1 MADVEKIFNKANNL
15 FAEGQ
20 IIKGLSLL
28 LDLFNREITF
38 KSHGSQIMNKLIDEG
53 KKDPVVAFP
62 YIAKYYKSEKNS
74 NAKKRILSLFNT
86 FIQEK
91 INLKKEVD
99 ESNPWYSIIQ
109 TLKKSKDQDVLKFA
123 IRLVSIYFNNN
134 KEDFFKNYSWVAE
147 ILGNKTIF
155 NLEYDNQAEIYS
167 FFENL
172 VDSEPKFID
181 VILPTIKKMFKS
193 EIIASRIEAIKA
205 IGCLSLYDLSK
216 FEEFHTRIQ
225 KLISIKNI
233 QFRSFVIQALGRF
246 GFSDFNIFKALLTNI
261 IRVSFYP
268 DLIPGLAKVLALLI
282 QDHSDDILNEIK
294 VQYNEKKLKE
304 GLISLIQKLI
314 KTSANKVDEKF
325 IDSLIEIE
333 KNKKIIQ
340 KLGDI
345 KSSIKTYQD
354 SYRICPIC
362 FTNNKLTSKFCAKD
376 GFKLV
381 PKDVK
386 ILEEIEEEVEKEVE
400 IKEVEKI
407 EKEEVKK
414 VKEVKEEEKV
424 EEEVKEEV
432 AEIETEKKEEIK
444 EKVEIEEK
452 EVEKEEE
459 KEVKEE
465 EVEEEKE
472 VKEEEEI
479 KEVVEDIEAEKKEEI
494 KEKVE
499 IEDKEVEKEEE
510 KEVKEEEEVKEE
522 KETEEKK

>member
-1 MADVEKIFNKANNL
+1 MADVEKIFNKANNF

-20 IIKGLSLL
+20 TIKGLSLL

-53 KKDPVVAFP
+53 KKDPVVTFP

-109 TLKKSKDQDVLKFA
+109 TLKKSKDQDALKFA

-134 KEDFFKNYSWVAE
+134 KEDFFKNYCWVAE

-155 NLEYDNQAEIYS
+155 NSEYDNQAEIYS

-181 VILPTIKKMFKS
+181 VILPTIKKMSKS

-246 GFSDFNIFKALLTNI
+246 GFSDFNIFKALLPNI

-294 VQYNEKKLKE
+294 VQNNEKKLKE

-345 KSSIKTYQD
+345 KSSIKTYQN

-386 ILEEIEEEVEKEVE
+386 ILEEIEEEVEKE
-400 IKEVEKI
+400 
-407 EKEEVKK
+407 
-414 VKEVKEEEKV
+414 
-424 EEEVKEEV
+424 
-432 AEIETEKKEEIK
+432 
-444 EKVEIEEK
+444 
-452 EVEKEEE
+452 EE
-459 KEVKEE
+459 KEVKEGE
-465 EVEEEKE
+465 E
-472 VKEEEEI
+472 VKEE
-479 KEVVEDIEAEKKEEI
+479 
-494 KEKVE
+494 
-499 IEDKEVEKEEE
+499 
-510 KEVKEEEEVKEE
+510 EE

>member
-1 MADVEKIFNKANNL
+1 MADVEKIFNKANNF

-53 KKDPVVAFP
+53 KKDPVVTFP

-109 TLKKSKDQDVLKFA
+109 TLKKSKDQDILKFA
-123 IRLVSIYFNNN
+123 IKLVSIYFNNN
-134 KEDFFKNYSWVAE
+134 KEDFIKNYSWIAE
-147 ILGNKTIF
+147 VLGNKTIF
-155 NLEYDNQAEIYS
+155 NSEYDNQAEIYS
-167 FFENL
+167 LFENL

-193 EIIASRIEAIKA
+193 ERIASRIEAIKA

-246 GFSDFNIFKALLTNI
+246 GFSDFNIFKALLMNI

-268 DLIPGLAKVLALLI
+268 DLIPGLAKVSSLLI

-304 GLISLIQKLI
+304 GLISLIQELI

-345 KSSIKTYQD
+345 KSSIKTYQN

-386 ILEEIEEEVEKEVE
+386 ILEEIEEEVEKE
-400 IKEVEKI
+400 
-407 EKEEVKK
+407 
-414 VKEVKEEEKV
+414 KEVKEEEEIKK
-424 EEEVKEEV
+424 EKVKEEV
-432 AEIETEKKEEIK
+432 EEIEAEKKEKIK
-444 EKVEIEEK
+444 EKVEIEGK

-459 KEVKEE
+459 KDVKEE
-465 EVEEEKE
+465 EVKEEKE
-472 VKEEEEI
+472 VKEEEE
-479 KEVVEDIEAEKKEEI
+479 EK
-494 KEKVE
+494 
-499 IEDKEVEKEEE
+499 EKEE
-510 KEVKEEEEVKEE
+510 
-522 KETEEKK
+522 KK

>member
-1 MADVEKIFNKANNL
+1 M
-15 FAEGQ
+15 
-20 IIKGLSLL
+20 S
-28 LDLFNREITF
+28 
-38 KSHGSQIMNKLIDEG
+38 
-53 KKDPVVAFP
+53 
-62 YIAKYYKSEKNS
+62 
-74 NAKKRILSLFNT
+74 
-86 FIQEK
+86 
-91 INLKKEVD
+91 
-99 ESNPWYSIIQ
+99 
-109 TLKKSKDQDVLKFA
+109 
-123 IRLVSIYFNNN
+123 
-134 KEDFFKNYSWVAE
+134 
-147 ILGNKTIF
+147 
-155 NLEYDNQAEIYS
+155 
-167 FFENL
+167 
-172 VDSEPKFID
+172 
-181 VILPTIKKMFKS
+181 KS

-246 GFSDFNIFKALLTNI
+246 GFSDFNIFKALLPNI

-268 DLIPGLAKVLALLI
+268 DLILGLAKVLALLI

-345 KSSIKTYQD
+345 KSSIKTYQN

-386 ILEEIEEEVEKEVE
+386 ILEEIEEEVEKE
-400 IKEVEKI
+400 
-407 EKEEVKK
+407 
-414 VKEVKEEEKV
+414 
-424 EEEVKEEV
+424 
-432 AEIETEKKEEIK
+432 
-444 EKVEIEEK
+444 
-452 EVEKEEE
+452 EE
-459 KEVKEE
+459 KEVKEGE
-465 EVEEEKE
+465 E
-472 VKEEEEI
+472 VKEE
-479 KEVVEDIEAEKKEEI
+479 
-494 KEKVE
+494 
-499 IEDKEVEKEEE
+499 
-510 KEVKEEEEVKEE
+510 EE

>member
-1 MADVEKIFNKANNL
+1 MSDVNEILDKAKNL
-15 FAEGQ
+15 FEEDK
-20 IIKGLSLL
+20 INKGLSIVLKLL
-28 LDLFNREITF
+28 ESESSFEE
-38 KSHGSQIMNKLIDEG
+38 SGSQIMEILTDMG
-53 KKDPVVAFP
+53 KKNPEIVFP
-62 YIAKYYKSEKNS
+62 YITKYYKSIKIS
-74 NAKKRILSLFNT
+74 KIRMRIISLFNI
-86 FIQEK
+86 FIQEQ
-91 INLKKEVD
+91 INTEGEIDEV
-99 ESNPWYSIIQ
+99 NPWFLLIH
-109 TLKKSKDQDVLKFA
+109 TFKKSKDQRVLNFA
-123 IRLVSIYFNNN
+123 LKQVIDIFNKD
-134 KEDFFKNYSWVAE
+134 KEDFIKNYTWIAE
-147 ILGNKTIF
+147 ILGNKTIL
-155 NLEYDNQAEIYS
+155 NSEYDNQEEIYG

-172 VDSEPKFID
+172 VNSEPKFID
-181 VILPTIKKMFKS
+181 VILPVIKKMFKS
-193 EIIASRIEAIKA
+193 EILASRIEAIKA
-205 IGCLSLYDLSK
+205 IGCLSLYDVSK
-216 FEEFHTRIQ
+216 FKGFIFKIQ

-233 QFRSFVIQALGRF
+233 QFRSYIIQTLGRF
-246 GFSDFNIFKALLTNI
+246 GFSDFNIFKALLPNI

-268 DLIPGLAKVLALLI
+268 DLIPGLGKVLALLI

-362 FTNNKLTSKFCAKD
+362 FTNNKLTSKFCAKE

-400 IKEVEKI
+400 VKEEEEIK
-407 EKEEVKK
+407 KEEVK
-414 VKEVKEEEKV
+414 
-424 EEEVKEEV
+424 
-432 AEIETEKKEEIK
+432 EIEAEMKEEIK
-444 EKVEIEEK
+444 KKVEIEEK

-465 EVEEEKE
+465 EVNEEVKEIEAEMKGEIKKKVEIEEKE
-472 VKEEEEI
+472 VEKEEEI
-479 KEVVEDIEAEKKEEI
+479 KEE
-494 KEKVE
+494 EKVE
-499 IEDKEVEKEEE
+499 EEEKKVKEEEVKEE
-510 KEVKEEEEVKEE
+510 KEVKEEEEVKAEEEVKEE
-522 KETEEKK
+522 KEIEEKK